1 MFHDQQQCF
10 LITSLVAVLVE
21 VPSYNKIDCRYSSTI
36 FYELIV
42 VFSLSIHRENAERI
56 VWILIIPTHQLREK
70 FSKTQDRVLRD
81 RAITVN
87 VDLSLIKK

>member
-56 VWILIIPTHQLREK
+56 V
-70 FSKTQDRVLRD
+70 
-81 RAITVN
+81 
-87 VDLSLIKK
+87 